1 MRKERDVAER
11 QGEVILY
18 PSLLIAQ
25 LAIGFSVYL
34 SIFCAHHSTSGMHF
48 SLLDWLVVLIYIAG
62 VTLFGIFKGGKQTS
76 AQDYFLSEEKIS
88 WWAVGIAIV
97 ATETS
102 ALTFISVPG
111 ISYKGNFNFLQLAIG
126 YFIGRVVVAYFFLPK
141 YYAGELTTAYALMQ
155 SRFGLPLRRLTS
167 LVFIFTRIFA
177 DGVRLYATAI
187 PLVVIFRGYHLFG
200 HLSDTALYITGIVL
214 IALVTLLYV
223 QLGGVRAVVWTDF
236 IQLFVYLLGGV
247 LAVFLL
253 FRFISITEIK
263 ASGKFAV
270 LNFSFEN
277 FWSSPYQFFLAVI
290 GGAFLTMAS
299 HGTDYII
306 VQRLFTTPSLRH
318 SQGALIFSGFIVFL
332 QFALFLFLGA
342 LLYGFYG
349 ELPLKGDEV
358 FSKFIVEELPTG
370 VSGLIV
376 AGLLAAAMST
386 LSGSISAIS
395 SSTVFDLYAHTS
407 HGKRATESEKLA
419 LSKRISLVWAAILT
433 GSALLYIGLGKAVVE
448 VALSIA
454 SFTYGGLLGVF
465 LLAMFFKRVSS
476 LGAVVGFCVSVLVMI
491 AIITQTKLAWTLY
504 TLVGTSTSIVVALLV
519 SSVVKQKSVSKET
532 LS

>member
-1 MRKERDVAER
+1 
-11 QGEVILY
+11 
-18 PSLLIAQ
+18 
-25 LAIGFSVYL
+25 
-34 SIFCAHHSTSGMHF
+34 MHF
-48 SLLDWLVVLIYIAG
+48 SLLDWLVVLIYIVG
-62 VTLFGIFKGGKQTS
+62 VTLFGIFKGGRQIS
-76 AQDYFLSEEKIS
+76 AKDYFLSEEKIS
-88 WWAVGIAIV
+88 WWAVGVAIV

-111 ISYKGNFNFLQLAIG
+111 IAYKGNFNFLQLAIG
-126 YFIGRVVVAYFFLPK
+126 YFIGRVIVAYFFLPK
-141 YYAGELTTAYALMQ
+141 YYAGELTTAYALME

-167 LVFIFTRIFA
+167 LVFIITRIFA

-187 PLVVIFRGYHLFG
+187 PLVIIFRGYNLFG
-200 HLSDTALYITGIVL
+200 GISDATLYTIGIVL

-223 QLGGVRAVVWTDF
+223 QLGGVRAVIWTDF
-236 IQLFVYLLGGV
+236 IQLFVYLLGGG
-247 LAVFLL
+247 LTVFLL
-253 FRFISITEIK
+253 LQQSENFIIPITAIQD
-263 ASGKFAV
+263 SGKFSV
-270 LNFSFEN
+270 LNFSFAD

-318 SQGALIFSGFIVFL
+318 SQSALILSGFVIFL

-349 ELPLKGDEV
+349 ELQLKGDEV

-386 LSGSISAIS
+386 LSGSISALS
-395 SSTVFDLYAHTS
+395 SSTVFDLYAHTA
-407 HGKRATESEKLA
+407 HGKRATESEKLS
-419 LSKRISLVWAAILT
+419 LSKRISLAWAAILT
-433 GSALLYIGLGKAVVE
+433 ASALLYIGLGKAVVE

-465 LLAMFFKRVSS
+465 LLAMFFRRVSP
-476 LGAVVGFCVSVLVMI
+476 LGAIVGFSASVLVM
-491 AIITQTKLAWTLY
+491 AFVMTQTKLAWTLY
-504 TLVGTSTSIVVALLV
+504 TLIGSTTAIVVALLV
-519 SSVVKQKSVSKET
+519 SRLSKQKSVSTET
-532 LS
+532 PLS

>member
-1 MRKERDVAER
+1 M
-11 QGEVILY
+11 Q
-18 PSLLIAQ
+18 
-25 LAIGFSVYL
+25 FSP
-34 SIFCAHHSTSGMHF
+34 
-48 SLLDWLVVLIYIAG
+48 LDWLVVLMYVGG

-76 AQDYFLSEEKIS
+76 AKDYFLSEEKIS

-111 ISYKGNFNFLQLAIG
+111 IAYKGNFNFLQLAIG
-126 YFIGRVVVAYFFLPK
+126 YFIGRAIVAHFFLPK
-141 YYAGELTTAYALMQ
+141 YYAGELTTAYALME
-155 SRFGLPLRRLTS
+155 SRFGLGLRRLTS
-167 LVFIFTRIFA
+167 LVFIITRIFA

-187 PLVVIFRGYHLFG
+187 PLVVIFRGYNLFG
-200 HLSDTALYITGIVL
+200 GISDATLYVIGIVL
-214 IALVTLLYV
+214 TAFITLLYV
-223 QLGGVRAVVWTDF
+223 QLGGVRAVIWTDF
-236 IQLFVYLLGGV
+236 IQLFVYLLGGGLTV
-247 LAVFLL
+247 LLL
-253 FRFISITEIK
+253 LQHLEHFVIPITEFQER
-263 ASGKFAV
+263 GKFDF

-306 VQRLFTTPSLRH
+306 VQRLFATPSLRH
-318 SQGALIFSGFIVFL
+318 SQSALILSGFVIFL

-349 ELPLKGDEV
+349 ELSLKGDEV

-386 LSGSISAIS
+386 LSGSISALS
-395 SSTVFDLYAHTS
+395 SSTVFDLYAHTAR
-407 HGKRATESEKLA
+407 GKRATESEKLR

-465 LLAMFFKRVSS
+465 LLAMFFKRVSP
-476 LGAVVGFCVSVLVMI
+476 LGAVVGFCASVFVM
-491 AIITQTKLAWTLY
+491 AFVMTQTKLAWTLY
-504 TLVGTSTSIVVALLV
+504 TLIGSATAILVALLV
-519 SSVVKQKSVSKET
+519 SLVSKQKSVSTET
-532 LS
+532 LSE

>member
-1 MRKERDVAER
+1 M
-11 QGEVILY
+11 Q
-18 PSLLIAQ
+18 
-25 LAIGFSVYL
+25 FSP
-34 SIFCAHHSTSGMHF
+34 
-48 SLLDWLVVLIYIAG
+48 LDWLVVLMYVGG
-62 VTLFGIFKGGKQTS
+62 VTLFGVVKGGKQTS
-76 AQDYFLSEEKIS
+76 AKDYFLSEEKIS

-111 ISYKGNFNFLQLAIG
+111 IAYKGNFNFLQLAIG
-126 YFIGRVVVAYFFLPK
+126 YFIGRVIVAHFFLPK
-141 YYAGELTTAYALMQ
+141 YYAGELTTAYALME
-155 SRFGLPLRRLTS
+155 SGFGLRLRRLTS
-167 LVFIFTRIFA
+167 LVFIITRIFA

-187 PLVVIFRGYHLFG
+187 PLVIIFRGYNLFG
-200 HLSDTALYITGIVL
+200 GISDATLYIISIVL
-214 IALVTLLYV
+214 IAFVTLLYV
-223 QLGGVRAVVWTDF
+223 QLGGVRAVIWTDF
-236 IQLFVYLLGGV
+236 IQLFVYLLGGGLTV
-247 LAVFLL
+247 LLL
-253 FRFISITEIK
+253 LQQSEHFFIPITEFQK
-263 ASGKFAV
+263 AGKFDF

-306 VQRLFTTPSLRH
+306 VQRLFTTPTLRH
-318 SQGALIFSGFIVFL
+318 SQNALILSGFIIFL

-349 ELPLKGDEV
+349 ELSLKGDEV

-395 SSTVFDLYAHTS
+395 SSTVFDLYAHTAQ
-407 HGKRATESEKLA
+407 GKRATESEKLR
-419 LSKRISLVWAAILT
+419 LSKNISLVWAAILT

-465 LLAMFFKRVSS
+465 LLAMFFRRVSP
-476 LGAVVGFCVSVLVMI
+476 LGAIVGFSASVLVM
-491 AIITQTKLAWTLY
+491 AFVMTQTKLAWTLY
-504 TLVGTSTSIVVALLV
+504 TLIGSATAILVALLV
-519 SSVVKQKSVSKET
+519 SRLSKQKSVSTET
-532 LS
+532 PLS